1 MKVARQ
7 VVLVAAAAALL
18 GACSKSPATGAPS
31 AEAQPEAAVTAPN
44 GLVTQVLKP
53 GTGDVAKKGDKVRVH
68 YVGTFPDG
76 KKFDSSRDRGEP
88 FAFRL
93 GAGMVIPGWDLG
105 LEGMKEGELRKLTI
119 PPGLGYGSNP
129 VGPIPANSTLV
140 FEVELVDVM

>member
-1 MKVARQ
+1 MRKAILA
-7 VVLVAAAAALL
+7 VVVMAAAVS
-18 GACSKSPATGAPS
+18 ACSKSPAPGAS
-31 AEAQPEAAVTAPN
+31 APAAQPADAVTAPN

-53 GTGDVAKKGDKVRVH
+53 GTGEVAKKGDKVQVH

-93 GAGMVIPGWDLG
+93 GAGMVIPGWDIG
-105 LEGMKEGELRKLTI
+105 VEGMKEGELRKLTI
-119 PPGLGYGSNP
+119 PPGLGYGSSQ